1 MNVREVLARAAPWL
15 SAKGSPSPRL
25 DAELLLARVLRVPRL
40 ALFTDLDRPLDETEV
55 AAFRDLVR
63 RRGALEPV
71 AYLTGRREFY
81 GLEFEVG
88 PGVFIPRP
96 ETELL
101 VDRAREL
108 APHRVLD
115 LGTGSGCIAVACAV
129 RLPQCDV
136 VAVER
141 SSVALEV
148 ARKNAARHGVAAR
161 VRFLHGDFFDA
172 LAGVAPFDL
181 VVTNP
186 PYVREGEARAV
197 ASFEPAEA
205 LYAGPRGLD
214 ALFRIL
220 REAPRHLVPGG
231 TLLAEIGED
240 QAREI
245 LEAASGYESA
255 RVLEDLAGL
264 PRVFEGRRPSTA

>member
-1 MNVREVLARAAPWL
+1 VNAREVLARAAPWL
-15 SAKGSPSPRL
+15 AAKGSPSPRL
-25 DAELLLARVLRVPRL
+25 DAELLLASVLGVPRL
-40 ALFTDLDRPLDETEV
+40 ALFTDLDRPLVEAEV
-55 AAFRDLVR
+55 AAFRGLLL

-108 APHRVLD
+108 VPRRVLD

-129 RLPQCDV
+129 RLPECEV

-141 SSVALEV
+141 SPAALEI
-148 ARKNAARHGVAAR
+148 ARRNAARHGVTAR
-161 VRFLHGDFFDA
+161 VRLLSGDFFDA
-172 LAGVAPFDL
+172 LVGEAPFDL
-181 VVTNP
+181 VATNP
-186 PYVREGEARAV
+186 PYVPDGEARTV
-197 ASFEPAEA
+197 AAFEPAEA
-205 LYAGPRGLD
+205 LYAGPLGLD
-214 ALFRIL
+214 AILRIL

-231 TLLAEIGED
+231 TLLVEIGETQERAVLD
-240 QAREI
+240 
-245 LEAASGYESA
+245 AAGSYEGA
-255 RVLEDLAGL
+255 RVHRDLAGL
-264 PRVFEGRRPSTA
+264 PRVFEGRRPAAS